1 MERAGLCAWVAAY
14 SSEPAANPCDTGLMS
29 IPPKLATARVLL
41 DDYPGGDAVLSWVR
55 RFKTDERHVAI
66 ARRVVFDIA

>member
-1 MERAGLCAWVAAY
+1 MAGGSLLIAQ
-14 SSEPAANPCDTGLMS
+14 SLLLNPCDTGLMS